1 MTKKTDPPKPTKT
14 SENPKGWFRP
24 KMVTKTL
31 DMTPEIE
38 RGWREDREWAEK
50 HKGAKLLTT
59 SDN

>member
-1 MTKKTDPPKPTKT
+1 MAKKTDPLKPAPS

-38 RGWREDREWAEK
+38 RGYREDREWAEE
-50 HKGAKLLTT
+50 HKGAQVLTM
-59 SDN
+59 SNN

>member
-1 MTKKTDPPKPTKT
+1 MTKDTNAVKSTEV

-24 KMVTKTL
+24 KNVTKTL

-38 RGWREDREWAEK
+38 RGYREDREWFEK
-50 HKGAKLLTT
+50 HKGAQILTM